1 MPDGQAIPSAAR
13 PISGGAPIVRLEGVT
28 KRYPGVIANDRI
40 DMEFHAG
47 EVHVLLGENGAGKST
62 LVSMLS
68 GLQQPDEGR
77 ILIDGD
83 ARPIASPAGALD
95 IGISTV
101 FQHSMLVPS
110 LTLVEN
116 AVLGRAWWRRPDRE
130 GTAARMAAMAARI
143 GVSLDPMA
151 LTGDLS
157 LGERQ
162 QAEIV
167 RALMRGAR
175 FLILDEATA
184 MLTPHDAARLGQLM
198 RRLASEGVAV
208 VFITH
213 KLNEA
218 VEYGDRISVLRLGR
232 KVGGIAPETLR
243 QMDPQAATGEVVRL
257 MFGTHDMASGAAAR
271 VDPATVDRAGDP
283 VLEVLALY
291 AGAAAVPLH
300 NIEFKVWPGEV
311 FGIAGIDGNGQKQLA
326 EALAGQEPISD
337 GRIRLD
343 GAFVDR
349 LSIGARRGKGLRY
362 ITDDRLGE
370 GTVGSFSVAINL
382 LLKEIGA
389 APYWVQGFEKPA
401 EITENAREKIRA
413 FDIRTPSAETPVGKL
428 SGGNIQKV
436 LLARELTGTARAVIF
451 NKPTYGLDL
460 ANIAATR
467 QRIRDTA
474 EAGAAVVLISTELD
488 ELLDLSHRIAVMDR
502 GHLAGIVANDDAAR
516 RKIGELMS
524 GVGE

>member
-1 MPDGQAIPSAAR
+1 MPDGQAFPSAEWPA
-13 PISGGAPIVRLEGVT
+13 SGAAPIVALEGVT
-28 KRYPGVIANDRI
+28 KRYPGIIANDTI
-40 DMEFHAG
+40 DMQIHAG

-77 ILIDGD
+77 ILIDGEVQ
-83 ARPIASPAGALD
+83 PIASPAVALE

-116 AVLGRAWWRRPDRE
+116 ATLGRGWLRRPDRA
-130 GTAARMAAMAARI
+130 GTAAEMSAMARRI
-143 GVSLDPMA
+143 GVKLDPMA
-151 LTGDLS
+151 RTSDLS

-184 MLTPHDAARLGQLM
+184 MLTPHDAARLGELM

-218 VEYGDRISVLRLGR
+218 VEYGDRVSVLRLGK
-232 KVGGIAPETLR
+232 KVGGIAPEELR
-243 QMDPQAATGEVVRL
+243 EMGPKAATEEVVRL
-257 MFGTHDMASGAAAR
+257 MFGATDMNAAGGTR
-271 VDPATVDRAGDP
+271 PDPQAVDRSGKA

-291 AGAAAVPLH
+291 ADTAAVPLK
-300 NIEFKVWPGEV
+300 NIEFKLWPGEV
-311 FGIAGIDGNGQKQLA
+311 LGIAGIDGNGQKQLA
-326 EALAGQEPISD
+326 EALAGQGEITD
-337 GRIRLD
+337 GRIRLA
-343 GAFVDR
+343 GEYIDR
-349 LSIGARRGKGLRY
+349 LTIGARRDRGLRY

-370 GTVGSFSVAINL
+370 GTVGGFSVALNL
-382 LLKEIGA
+382 LLKEIGRP
-389 APYWVQGFEKPA
+389 PYWGKVFERPA
-401 EITENAREKIRA
+401 AIAANAEEKRRS
-413 FDIRTPSAETPVGKL
+413 FDIRTPSLDTPVGKL

-436 LLARELTGTARAVIF
+436 LLARELTGSARAVLF

-467 QRIRDTA
+467 GRIRETA
-474 EAGAAVVLISTELD
+474 ARGAGVVLISTELD
-488 ELLDLSHRIAVMDR
+488 EILELSHRIVVMDQGR
-502 GHLAGIVANDDAAR
+502 VAGIVSNDDEAR